1 MIVVLAEKPSVAR
14 DIASVLGA
22 HARHEGYLEGNGYR
36 VTWAM
41 GHLVGLA
48 EPDAINPEWKRWSR
62 AALPMLPERFPLIPL
77 PSGRAQ
83 LRVVTR
89 LLRDPSVASVIAA
102 TDAGREGELIFRYIY
117 ELTRC
122 RKPWQRL
129 WLSSLTP
136 SAIRSALAGLS
147 PGSRYDGLASAARA
161 RSQADWLVGMN
172 LSRAYTLTSGTLF
185 SVGRVQT
192 PTLAMIVARD
202 REIAEFVPEAYLEV
216 EATFEHAR
224 GSYRGTYY
232 PAPPNVLL
240 DERGRLRAFR
250 PLLARLPADGVLA
263 EQVASRVRTGSAR
276 VAHVDRSLRST
287 PAPQLFDLT
296 ELQRRANQL
305 YGFSAQKTLDAAQT
319 LYERYKALS
328 YPRTDSRHLSTEVA
342 ATLPEI
348 VSSLAPHYPG
358 LVAADSGKRP
368 LGKRFV
374 DDSKV
379 GDHHALIPTT
389 AVPAALPAGSA
400 EARIYDLVCRR
411 LLMAWHDD
419 MIEAVTRVVTEVR
432 TAERAPDLFAT
443 QGVALE
449 QAGWSVLERARPA
462 DPNAKPKL
470 PPGIARG
477 DTPAVRGVVVHR
489 KQTQPPKPHTEA
501 TLLGAMETAGRQLE
515 DRALIEAMRE
525 SGLGTPAT
533 RAATI
538 ETLLSRGYIVRE
550 AKSLL
555 STPLGRALIAAVHPL
570 VRSPEMTGR
579 WEQRLRRMERGQ
591 DQLAAFMQDIEG
603 YVREV
608 VAAEAE
614 KPAAPRARPP
624 LKAAGRSARNNRSW
638 RRTPKKTG
646 ATQRSPRRAP
656 KPRKI
661 IPRSRER
668 VRDRRPCSR
677 LGIRC
682 RDADRWRAKL
692 GAGRTQRK

>member
-14 DIASVLGA
+14 DIAAVLGA
-22 HARHEGYLEGNGYR
+22 HAKREGYLEGNGYW

-48 EPDAINPEWKRWSR
+48 QPDAINPAWKTWSR
-62 AALPMLPERFPLIPL
+62 TALPMLPERFPLTPL

-83 LRVVTR
+83 LRVVSR
-89 LLRDPSVASVIAA
+89 LLREPNVRSVIAA

-136 SAIRSALAGLS
+136 SAIRSALAALQ
-147 PGSRYDGLASAARA
+147 PGSHYDGLASAARA

-202 REIAEFVPEAYLEV
+202 RDIEAFVPQPYLEV
-216 EATFEHAR
+216 EATFAHT
-224 GSYRGTYY
+224 GGTYRGTYY
-232 PAPPNVLL
+232 PASRSVLL
-240 DERGRLRAFR
+240 DDHGRLRAFR

-263 EQVASRVRTGSAR
+263 EQVAARTRVGSAR
-276 VAHVDRSLRST
+276 VAFVDRSLRST
-287 PAPQLFDLT
+287 PPPQLFDLT

-305 YGFSAQKTLDAAQT
+305 YGYSAQKTLDAAQT

-328 YPRTDSRHLSTEVA
+328 YPRTDSRHLSREVA

-348 VSSLAPHYPG
+348 VSRLAPHYPG

-368 LGKRFV
+368 LSKRFV
-374 DDSKV
+374 DDAKV
-379 GDHHALIPTT
+379 GDHHALIPTA
-389 AVPAALPAGSA
+389 AVAASLPPGSA

-419 MIEAVTRVVTEVR
+419 MIEAVTRVVTAVSSQGRPE
-432 TAERAPDLFAT
+432 PDLFAT
-443 QGVALE
+443 QGIALE
-449 QAGWSVLERARPA
+449 QAGWSVLERTRAA

-470 PPGIARG
+470 PPGIEQG
-477 DTPAVRGVVVHR
+477 DTPAVQAVTVHR

-538 ETLLSRGYIVRE
+538 ETLLTRGYITRQ
-550 AKSLL
+550 AKSLI
-555 STPLGRALIAAVHPL
+555 STPLGRALVDAVHPL

-591 DQLAAFMQDIEG
+591 DRLDAFMQDIAG

-614 KPAAPRARPP
+614 KPAAPRQRRQTGSPRT
-624 LKAAGRSARNNRSW
+624 AAKRKGRKRSW
-638 RRTPKKTG
+638 RR
-646 ATQRSPRRAP
+646 
-656 KPRKI
+656 PRKATG
-661 IPRSRER
+661 PALATKRA
-668 VRDRRPCSR
+668 RP
-677 LGIRC
+677 
-682 RDADRWRAKL
+682 A
-692 GAGRTQRK
+692 RKD

>member
-1 MIVVLAEKPSVAR
+1 
-14 DIASVLGA
+14 
-22 HARHEGYLEGNGYR
+22 
-36 VTWAM
+36 
-41 GHLVGLA
+41 LVGLA
-48 EPDAINPEWKRWSR
+48 QPDAINPAWKAWSR
-62 AALPMLPERFPLIPL
+62 TALPMLPEQFPLMPL

-83 LRVVTR
+83 LQVIKR
-89 LLRDPSVASVIAA
+89 LLRDPNVRSLIAA

-136 SAIRSALAGLS
+136 SAIRTALSALQ

-202 REIAEFVPEAYLEV
+202 REIEAFVPEPYLEV
-216 EATFEHAR
+216 EATFQTLKSTS
-224 GSYRGTYY
+224 GSYKGTYY
-232 PAPPNVLL
+232 PASRNVLL

-263 EQVASRVRTGSAR
+263 EQVAARARTGTAR
-276 VAHVDRSLRST
+276 VAWLDRSLRST

-305 YGFSAQKTLDAAQT
+305 YGYSAKKTLDTAQT

-328 YPRTDSRHLSTEVA
+328 YPRTDSRHLSLEVA

-348 VSSLAPHYPG
+348 VRVIAPRYPG
-358 LVAADSGKRP
+358 LVAADSGKRS
-368 LGKRFV
+368 LSKRFV
-374 DDSKV
+374 DDAKV
-379 GDHHALIPTT
+379 GDHHALIPT
-389 AVPAALPAGSA
+389 ASLPASVPEGSP
-400 EARIYDLVCRR
+400 EARIYDLVSRR

-419 MIEAVTRVVTEVR
+419 LVEAVTRVVTAVTSSGRSE
-432 TAERAPDLFAT
+432 PDLFAT
-443 QGVALE
+443 QGIAIE

-470 PPGIARG
+470 PPGLEVNEPAR
-477 DTPAVRGVVVHR
+477 VQGVTVHR

-501 TLLGAMETAGRQLE
+501 TLLGAMEMAGRQLE

-538 ETLLSRGYIVRE
+538 ETLLTRSYIVRQ
-550 AKSLL
+550 AKSLI
-555 STPLGRALIAAVHPL
+555 STPLGRSLVDAVHPL

-579 WEQRLRRMERGQ
+579 WEQRLRRMERGE
-591 DQLAAFMQDIEG
+591 DRLDAFMRDIEG

-608 VAAEAE
+608 VAAENE
-614 KPAAPRARPP
+614 KPAAPRQRR
-624 LKAAGRSARNNRSW
+624 AAG
-638 RRTPKKTG
+638 G
-646 ATQRSPRRAP
+646 PRRAA
-656 KPRKI
+656 KSGAKKKWH
-661 IPRSRER
+661 SRTHKAASA
-668 VRDRRPCSR
+668 RRTKTR
-677 LGIRC
+677 E
-682 RDADRWRAKL
+682 
-692 GAGRTQRK
+692 

>member
-14 DIASVLGA
+14 DIAAVLGA
-22 HARHEGYLEGNGYR
+22 HTKREGFLEGNDYC

-48 EPDAINPEWKRWSR
+48 EPDAIDPAWKRWSR
-62 AALPMLPERFPLIPL
+62 ATLPMLPESFPLIAL

-89 LLRDPSVASVIAA
+89 LLRASGVRGVIAA

-117 ELTRC
+117 ELSRC

-136 SAIRSALAGLS
+136 AAIRNALAALQ
-147 PGSRYDGLASAARA
+147 PGSRYDGLANAARA

-202 REIAEFVPEAYLEV
+202 REIRAFVPQPYLEV
-216 EATFEHAR
+216 EASFEAR
-224 GSYRGTYY
+224 GGSYKGTYY
-232 PAPPNVLL
+232 PAPRHVLL
-240 DERGRLRAFR
+240 DERGQLRAFR

-263 EQVASRVRTGSAR
+263 EQVAARARTGSAQ
-276 VAHVDRSLRST
+276 VAYLDRSLRAT
-287 PAPQLFDLT
+287 PPPQLFDLT

-305 YGFSAQKTLDAAQT
+305 YGYSAQTTLDAAQT

-328 YPRTDSRHLSTEVA
+328 YPRTDSRHLSREVA
-342 ATLPEI
+342 TTLPEI
-348 VSSLAPHYPG
+348 VARLAPHYPG

-368 LGKRFV
+368 LSKRFV

-379 GDHHALIPTT
+379 SDHHALIPTS
-389 AVPAALPAGSA
+389 AVPAALPAGSP

-419 MIEAVTRVVTEVR
+419 MVEAVTRVVTAVS
-432 TAERAPDLFAT
+432 TAGAAQPDLFAT
-443 QGVALE
+443 QGVSVE
-449 QAGWSVLERARPA
+449 QAGWSVLERTRPA

-470 PPGIARG
+470 PPGLQLG
-477 DTPAVRGVVVHR
+477 DAAAVRGVTVHR
-489 KQTQPPKPHTEA
+489 KQTQPPRPHTEA

-538 ETLLSRGYIVRE
+538 ETLLSRRYIVRE
-550 AKSLL
+550 AKSLV
-555 STPLGRALIAAVHPL
+555 STPLGRALIDAVHPL

-579 WEQRLRRMERGQ
+579 WEQRLRRMERG
-591 DQLAAFMQDIEG
+591 DDGFAGFMHDIAN
-603 YVREV
+603 YVTEV

-614 KPAAPRARPP
+614 KPAAPRQRPP
-624 LKAAGRSARNNRSW
+624 AQQRTAAGRGGKKRAWRKRSAASGHKRKPAKRKS
-638 RRTPKKTG
+638 TPGT
-646 ATQRSPRRAP
+646 RA
-656 KPRKI
+656 R
-661 IPRSRER
+661 
-668 VRDRRPCSR
+668 
-677 LGIRC
+677 
-682 RDADRWRAKL
+682 
-692 GAGRTQRK
+692 

>member
-14 DIASVLGA
+14 DIAAVLGA
-22 HARHEGYLEGNGYR
+22 HKRCEGYLEGNGYC
-36 VTWAM
+36 VTWAI

-48 EPDAINPEWKRWSR
+48 QPDAINPAWKTWSR
-62 AALPMLPERFPLIPL
+62 AALPMLPERFPLTPL
-77 PSGRAQ
+77 PAGRVQ
-83 LRVVTR
+83 LQVVKR
-89 LLRDPSVASVIAA
+89 LLRDPNARSLIVA

-117 ELTRC
+117 ELARC

-136 SAIRSALAGLS
+136 GAIRSALAALQ
-147 PGSRYDGLASAARA
+147 PGSRYDGLANAARA

-202 REIAEFVPEAYLEV
+202 RAIERFVPEPYLEV
-216 EATFEHAR
+216 EASFQAAQ
-224 GSYRGTYY
+224 GSYKGTYY
-232 PAPPNVLL
+232 PAPRQVLL
-240 DERGRLRAFR
+240 DERGRLRPFR

-263 EQVASRVRTGSAR
+263 EQVAARTRMGSAR
-276 VAHVDRSLRST
+276 VAHLDRSLRST
-287 PAPQLFDLT
+287 PAPLLFDLT

-305 YGFSAQKTLDAAQT
+305 YGFSAQTTLDAAQT

-328 YPRTDSRHLSTEVA
+328 YPRTDSKHLSQEVA
-342 ATLPEI
+342 ATLPELVAAI
-348 VSSLAPHYPG
+348 APRYPG

-368 LGKRFV
+368 LGKRYV

-379 GDHHALIPTT
+379 GDHHALIPTG
-389 AVPAALPAGSA
+389 ALPAGLPEGSP

-411 LLMAWHDD
+411 LLMAYHDD
-419 MIEAVTRVVTEVR
+419 LVEAVTRVVTAVSSAGRSE
-432 TAERAPDLFAT
+432 PDLFAT
-443 QGVALE
+443 QGVAVE
-449 QAGWSVLERARPA
+449 QAGWSVLERSRPA

-470 PPGIARG
+470 PPGLRLG
-477 DTPAVRGVVVHR
+477 DPAQVQDVTVHR

-501 TLLGAMETAGRQLE
+501 SLLSAMETAGRQLE

-538 ETLLSRGYIVRE
+538 ETLLKRGYIVRQ
-550 AKSLL
+550 AKSLV
-555 STPLGRALIAAVHPL
+555 STPLGRSLVDSVHPL

-579 WEQRLRRMERGQ
+579 WEQRLRRMERG
-591 DQLAAFMQDIEG
+591 DDRLDAFMRDIEQ

-608 VAAEAE
+608 VAAENE
-614 KPAAPRARPP
+614 KPAAPRQRRTF
-624 LKAAGRSARNNRSW
+624 GQRRSAAKSG
-638 RRTPKKTG
+638 K
-646 ATQRSPRRAP
+646 
-656 KPRKI
+656 
-661 IPRSRER
+661 
-668 VRDRRPCSR
+668 RRPWRKRTKKSGGSR
-677 LGIRC
+677 
-682 RDADRWRAKL
+682 
-692 GAGRTQRK
+692 RKD

>member
-14 DIASVLGA
+14 DIAAVLGA
-22 HARHEGYLEGNGYR
+22 HGRHDGYLEGNGYC
-36 VTWAM
+36 VTWAI

-48 EPDAINPEWKRWSR
+48 QPDAINPAWKTWSR
-62 AALPMLPERFPLIPL
+62 AALPMLPEQFPLMPL
-77 PSGRAQ
+77 PAGRAQ
-83 LRVVTR
+83 LQVVKR
-89 LLRDPSVASVIAA
+89 LLRDPNVRSLIVA

-117 ELTRC
+117 ELARC

-136 SAIRSALAGLS
+136 SAIRSALAALQ

-202 REIAEFVPEAYLEV
+202 REIEAFVPEPYLEV
-216 EATFEHAR
+216 EATFQTAG
-224 GSYRGTYY
+224 GSYKGTYY
-232 PAPPNVLL
+232 PAPRHVLL

-263 EQVASRVRTGSAR
+263 EQVATRTRTGA
-276 VAHVDRSLRST
+276 AHVGWLDRSLRST

-296 ELQRRANQL
+296 ELQRRANQF
-305 YGFSAQKTLDAAQT
+305 YGYSAQKTLDAAQT

-328 YPRTDSRHLSTEVA
+328 YPRTDSKHLSQEVA
-342 ATLPEI
+342 TTLPEI
-348 VSSLAPHYPG
+348 VAAIAPRYPG

-368 LGKRFV
+368 LSKRFV
-374 DDSKV
+374 DDAKV
-379 GDHHALIPTT
+379 GDHHALIPTGS
-389 AVPAALPAGSA
+389 VPSLPEGSA

-419 MIEAVTRVVTEVR
+419 LVEAVTRVVTAVTSAGR
-432 TAERAPDLFAT
+432 AEPDLFAT
-443 QGVALE
+443 QGIAIE
-449 QAGWSVLERARPA
+449 QPGWSVLERARPA

-470 PPGIARG
+470 PPGLQLGEAAR
-477 DTPAVRGVVVHR
+477 VQGVTVHR
-489 KQTQPPKPHTEA
+489 KQTQPPKAHTEA

-538 ETLLSRGYIVRE
+538 ETLLTRGYILRQV
-550 AKSLL
+550 KSLV
-555 STPLGRALIAAVHPL
+555 STPLGRALVDAVHPL

-579 WEQRLRRMERGQ
+579 WEQRLRRMERGE
-591 DQLAAFMQDIEG
+591 DRLEAFMRDIEG

-608 VAAEAE
+608 VTAENE
-614 KPAAPRARPP
+614 KPAAPRQRRP
-624 LKAAGRSARNNRSW
+624 AGG
-638 RRTPKKTG
+638 RRTAAKGGKRKKW
-646 ATQRSPRRAP
+646 S
-656 KPRKI
+656 
-661 IPRSRER
+661 
-668 VRDRRPCSR
+668 
-677 LGIRC
+677 
-682 RDADRWRAKL
+682 
-692 GAGRTQRK
+692 GRTREAGGARRTTRKRTS